1 MLWQIYSV
9 RVTYFCFVWEKYAKS
24 FELYI
29 FILHSTLKQHLAI
42 IATIL
47 NRGTCTMRTHYCAE
61 VNEENIGEIV
71 TVAGWV
77 SSRRDHGGLIFID
90 LRDKD
95 EVIQLVC
102 DPADNADA
110 HKIAEDIR
118 DQFVLVATGKM
129 RARGEGL
136 ENPKLK
142 TGKVEM
148 VVDKLVIENRSK
160 PMPFELNDDKV
171 NEEIKL
177 NYRYLE
183 LRTQKSYDIF
193 KLRSK
198 ATIAARNALDSLDF
212 LEVETPIMTK
222 STPEGARDYLVPSRV
237 HGGEFYAL
245 PQSPQLFKQ
254 LLMVGGFDRYFQIA
268 KCFRDEDLRADR
280 QPEFTQIDVEM
291 SFCNQEDVIKVAE
304 NLIKNI
310 FDTCGFN
317 IPSNF
322 KRMPYSEAMENYGS
336 DKPDM
341 RYDLKMV
348 DVIDIFEKCDNEIF
362 SKIASA
368 PKKNRIKALKVPKG
382 DEIFSKRQMKGFEDY
397 VRKFGASGLGYF
409 QMKEDGLKG
418 PLTKFF
424 TEDDLHAIID
434 RCELEVGDAVFFG
447 AGEKKLVWDY
457 MGRFR
462 IYLAEIMDI
471 IPQNTF
477 EFLWVMDFPMFEV
490 EDGRVKALH
499 HPFTQP
505 KSLDYDDIEEIESI
519 AYDIV
524 LNGTELGG
532 GSIRIHKEDM
542 QAEIFKLLGIS
553 EEEAQ
558 EKFGFLLDALK
569 FGAPPHG
576 GFALGLDRLI
586 MLMTGASSIREVIAF
601 PKTQKAQCLLTKA
614 PSPVDNEQLKEL
626 SLRIRQQTPV
636 Q

>member
-1 MLWQIYSV
+1 
-9 RVTYFCFVWEKYAKS
+9 
-24 FELYI
+24 
-29 FILHSTLKQHLAI
+29 
-42 IATIL
+42 
-47 NRGTCTMRTHYCAE
+47 MRTHYCAE
-61 VNEENIGEIV
+61 VNEEHIGQEV

-95 EVIQLVC
+95 QVIQLVC
-102 DPADNADA
+102 DPADNVDA
-110 HKIAEDIR
+110 HKIAEEVR

-136 ENPKLK
+136 ENLKLK

-160 PMPFELNDDKV
+160 PMPFDLNDEKV

-177 NYRYLE
+177 KYRYLE

-198 ATIAARNALDSLDF
+198 ATIATRNALDELGF
-212 LEVETPIMTK
+212 LEVETPIITK

-254 LLMVGGFDRYFQIA
+254 LLMVGGFDKYFQIA

-291 SFCNQEDVIKVAE
+291 SFCDQEDVITVAE
-304 NLIKNI
+304 KLLHDVFTK
-310 FDTCGFN
+310 CGFDV
-317 IPSNF
+317 PSKFN
-322 KRMPYSEAMENYGS
+322 RMTHTEAMEKYGS
-336 DKPDM
+336 DKPDI
-341 RYDLKMV
+341 RYDLAMV
-348 DVIDIFEKCDNEIF
+348 DVIDIFERCDNEIF
-362 SKIASA
+362 SKIAST

-382 DEIFSKRQMKGFEDY
+382 DEIFSKRQMKGFEEY

-424 TEDDLHAIID
+424 TEDDIQAIID

-447 AGEKKLVWDY
+447 AGDKKLVLDY

-462 IYLAEIMDI
+462 IYLAEIMEI
-471 IPQNTF
+471 IPKDTF

-490 EDGRVKALH
+490 EEGKVKALH

-505 KSLDYDDIEEIESI
+505 KSLDYEDIEEIESI

-532 GSIRIHKEDM
+532 GSIRIHKEAM
-542 QAEIFKLLGIS
+542 QAEIFKLLGID

-558 EKFGFLLDALK
+558 DKFGFLLEALK

-576 GFALGLDRLI
+576 GFALGLDRMI
-586 MLMTGASSIREVIAF
+586 MIMTGASSIREVIAF
-601 PKTQKAQCLLTKA
+601 PKTQKAQCLLTQA
-614 PSPVDNEQLKEL
+614 PSEVDAEQLKDL
-626 SLRIRQQTPV
+626 SLRIRQAAPTA
-636 Q
+636 

>member
-1 MLWQIYSV
+1 
-9 RVTYFCFVWEKYAKS
+9 
-24 FELYI
+24 
-29 FILHSTLKQHLAI
+29 
-42 IATIL
+42 
-47 NRGTCTMRTHYCAE
+47 MRTHYCAE
-61 VNEENIGEIV
+61 VNEEHIGQEV

-102 DPADNADA
+102 DPADNAEV
-110 HKIAEDIR
+110 HHIAEEVR

-148 VVDKLVIENRSK
+148 VVDKLIIENRSK
-160 PMPFELNDDKV
+160 PMPFELNDEKV

-177 NYRYLE
+177 KYRYLE

-198 ATIAARNALDSLDF
+198 ATIAARNSLDELDF

-222 STPEGARDYLVPSRV
+222 STPEGARDYLIPSRV
-237 HGGEFYAL
+237 HGGEFYAM

-291 SFCNQEDVIKVAE
+291 SFCDQEDVITVAE
-304 NLIKNI
+304 KLIKDV
-310 FDTCGFN
+310 FDACGFN
-317 IPSNF
+317 IPATF

-348 DVIDIFEKCDNEIF
+348 DVIDIFERCDNEIF
-362 SKIASA
+362 SSIAAA

-382 DEIFSKRQMKGFEDY
+382 DEIFSKRQMKGFEEY

-418 PLTKFF
+418 PLAKFF
-424 TEDDLHAIID
+424 TEDDLQAIIE
-434 RCELEVGDAVFFG
+434 RCELEIGDAVFFG

-462 IYLAEIMDI
+462 IYLAEIMEI
-471 IPQNTF
+471 IPENVF

-553 EEEAQ
+553 DEEAQ

-601 PKTQKAQCLLTKA
+601 PKTQKAQCLLTQA

-626 SLRIRQQTPV
+626 SLRIRQQTPSA
-636 Q
+636 

>member
-1 MLWQIYSV
+1 
-9 RVTYFCFVWEKYAKS
+9 
-24 FELYI
+24 
-29 FILHSTLKQHLAI
+29 
-42 IATIL
+42 
-47 NRGTCTMRTHYCAE
+47 MRTHYCAE
-61 VNEENIGEIV
+61 INEKHIGEEV

-110 HKIAEDIR
+110 HKIAEDVR
-118 DQFVLVATGKM
+118 DQFVLVATGTM

-148 VVDKLVIENRSK
+148 VVNKLVIENRSK
-160 PMPFELNDDKV
+160 PMPFELNDEKV

-177 NYRYLE
+177 KYRYLE

-198 ATIAARNALDSLDF
+198 ATIAARNTLDELDF
-212 LEVETPIMTK
+212 LEVETPIITK

-237 HGGEFYAL
+237 HSGEFYAL

-291 SFCNQEDVIKVAE
+291 SFCDQEDVIAVAE
-304 NLIKNI
+304 KLIYNI
-310 FDTCGFN
+310 FSKCGFD
-317 IPSNF
+317 IPATF

-348 DVIDIFEKCDNEIF
+348 DVIDIFERCDNEIF
-362 SKIASA
+362 SNIAKT

-418 PLTKFF
+418 PLAKFF
-424 TEDDLHAIID
+424 TDEDIQAIID

-462 IYLAEIMDI
+462 IYLAETMEI
-471 IPQNTF
+471 IPKDTF

-490 EDGRVKALH
+490 ENGRVKALH

-505 KSLDYDDIEEIESI
+505 KSLDYEDIEEIESI

-542 QAEIFKLLGIS
+542 QAEIFKLLGID

-586 MLMTGASSIREVIAF
+586 MLMTGSSSIREVIAF
-601 PKTQKAQCLLTKA
+601 PKTQKAQCLLTQA
-614 PSPVDNEQLKEL
+614 PSPVDDEQLKEL
-626 SLRIRQQTPV
+626 SLRIRQTPAS
-636 Q
+636 